1 MGGGAFPFAPPLIFL
16 LFGVVTVTDILNF
29 FILSLQNLA
38 VWPFF
43 LPLLISLCSC
53 VVLLVRSLISGDY
66 T

>member
-1 MGGGAFPFAPPLIFL
+1 MS
-16 LFGVVTVTDILNF
+16 DILDF
-29 FILSLQNLA
+29 FILSLHNLA
-38 VWPFF
+38 TWPFF